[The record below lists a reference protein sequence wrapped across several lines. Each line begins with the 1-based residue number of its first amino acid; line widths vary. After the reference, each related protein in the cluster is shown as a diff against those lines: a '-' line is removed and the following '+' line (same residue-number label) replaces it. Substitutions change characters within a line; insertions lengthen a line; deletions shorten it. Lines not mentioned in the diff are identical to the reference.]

1 MAKIGTLSY
10 DINGQDNLKKIL
22 QEDKKLA
29 SDLQKTLR
37 DTNAIMGK
45 IDLTQLR
52 QYSSIMSKSQKD
64 AIKLASLQQ
73 KSDDESVLRQQ
84 RLRTEIERTNAAH
97 QRYLNTGQSGQSKLN
112 GNIGLTNKTMFS
124 QQNLLTQLSQ
134 AAGIYFSVYQVGS
147 FIQSL
152 YTISGEFEKQK
163 VSLGAILQN
172 TDQAG
177 VLFERIKSL
186 AVESPFQ
193 FSELISYTKQL
204 SAFSIPYNELYD
216 TTKRLADIS
225 AGLGV
230 DMSRLVLAFGQV
242 RSASVLRGQ
251 ELRQFTEA
259 GIPLVDELAK
269 KFTKLT
275 GEATTAG
282 DVFDKISRK
291 QVSFQMVKDI
301 FTDLTS
307 AGGKFY
313 NFQAIQAET
322 LAGKLS
328 NLKDSYQIM
337 LATIGDGNSGV
348 MKDSVELLTSMMR
361 NWEDIAR
368 VLKTLIAVYGTYKAV
383 LIVTNT
389 LQKIAV
395 TYKTVTTI
403 YALSAALQ
411 GATISQVAFNAA
423 MSVNPGVAAAMG
435 LAALVGAII
444 LFTKETKTA
453 ADIQSDFYKKVADE
467 AQALETLKSKT
478 ESLASV
484 VADVNESYSERSKA
498 IRELK
503 QLMPSVFSNLSKEQV
518 AAMGVAGAY
527 REIAKG
533 IKEMGV
539 GTART
544 DYYQSTKAL
553 LQAENA
559 VEIAKISPGQTGQFL
574 KDAEEKLALARQLQS
589 LTKKTYLD
597 LATDLKMEGNA
608 VESTNKAWRDKVD
621 ELKKMKGVTGIDYMP
636 DDSYADYIGKI
647 QDEYEKLIKKNK
659 DYVATNPFAKKEIDA
674 NKQQIES
681 YRKVLNALGGTTE
694 KEKKID
700 VASRIQKIKE
710 NENAITKIITDS
722 EVERAQLTIDAMKDG
737 YQKESAQIQLNYDKA
752 YAKAV
757 DNANKVIKLAQDTEK
772 AKWQITA
779 KKGDKFTSKITGYSD
794 LNTDQQTAYDS
805 GFNIAYDTNTSDQQK
820 LREKVLAQLSDF
832 KSKYAKIDREY
843 TDNVTV
849 LSKSR
854 TEVNSEETDK
864 AIESL
869 KKISD
874 KARSA
879 LKFDEFKEQVNW
891 GEVFGDLDKV
901 PLEKINSLREQINN
915 LISSDN
921 GGMEV
926 SDVKAIVEA
935 LSKLDDISIDRDPFG
950 ELKKSMTEYTKAS
963 NKAYSAQK
971 NLNKLLSEGKKGT
984 DEYKKAED
992 KSTKAQNEKEISA
1005 IVLGKSFDKT
1015 KEKTS
1020 EFTKSLNSLSD
1031 AIGGSVGESLGMIS
1045 SVVDT
1050 TMSGIGNIVDLVEIS
1065 SKSMKDTT
1073 NAASIAMQTLE
1084 KASVILAIIS
1094 AAIQLTQ
1101 KLSAILPNSD
1111 TQYEKYDA
1119 KIEAINDLKDAV
1131 NEYELAVL
1139 KASQAEN
1146 NWFGDDSLRGLK
1158 DAKDKQVAVTEDYY
1172 DKLSEEQAIYQN
1184 KSGNGWLTGISKF
1197 GQRIASY
1204 VTGQKLL
1211 DKVLGTDMAGSVETL
1226 IAGKNYSEGTT
1237 AAINNLRIETKKR
1250 SKGFLGSGVGGK
1262 SQKTEDLVSWTKTN
1276 LEFDLFDA
1284 DGWINKEAYDVIM
1297 EKYSDKLQG
1306 QTEETLKELAALK
1319 DEYDEYL
1326 EELRDYVSSMYDPI
1340 VTDFVDSMWDWYN
1353 SGTDA
1358 LDSFKDYASDTFK
1371 DIVSDMMKTIVLEK
1385 VLDGFE
1391 DDISDL
1397 YEKYSAGK
1405 MTEQELAQQV
1415 ADRTKI
1421 LMDKYSSQ
1429 IPVLQDMMSTIIDS
1443 FSDIGL
1449 DLSDSSSSASG
1460 ITASAQSLTEG
1471 TGNILASYINAMR
1484 SDLSV
1489 IRSFYD
1495 GSNSGGIMNDI
1506 YSLFEGYCPT
1516 IVNILSLNNSELIK
1530 IQNNTLRSANNS
1542 DSILEA
1548 ITEVRSIFKKATT
1561 SGSGTKVNIV

>member
-29 SDLQKTLR
+29 SDLQKTLIE
-37 DTNAIMGK
+37 TNAIMGK

-97 QRYLNTGQSGQSKLN
+97 KRYLNTGQSGQSRLN

-307 AGGKFY
+307 EGGKFY

-337 LATIGDGNSGV
+337 LSQIGEGNSGV
-348 MKDSVELLTSMMR
+348 MKDSVELLTNMMR

-368 VLKTLIAVYGTYKAV
+368 VLKTLIAIYGTYKAV
-383 LIVTNT
+383 LLVTNT
-389 LQKIAV
+389 LQQIAV

-411 GATISQVAFNAA
+411 GTTVSQMALNAA
-423 MSVNPGVAAAMG
+423 MSINPYIAAAAAI
-435 LAALVGAII
+435 AALVGAII
-444 LFTKETKTA
+444 YFSDETKTA
-453 ADIQSDFYKKVADE
+453 TDVQNEFYKRVADE
-467 AQALETLKSKT
+467 TQALETLKAKT
-478 ESLASV
+478 ESLVSV
-484 VADVNESYSERSKA
+484 VADVTKSYSERSRA
-498 IRELK
+498 LREL
-503 QLMPSVFSNLSKEQV
+503 QTLMPSVFSNLSKEQV

-559 VEIAKISPGQTGQFL
+559 VEIAKSSPGQTGQFL
-574 KDAEEKLALARQLQS
+574 EDAEEKLALARRLQS

-674 NKQQIES
+674 NKTQIAS
-681 YRKVLNALGGTTE
+681 YKKVLNALGGTTE
-694 KEKKID
+694 KEKEPAD
-700 VASRIQKIKE
+700 ASTTISDRSQKIKE
-710 NENAITKIITDS
+710 NENAITQIITDS

-805 GFNIAYDTNTSDQQK
+805 GFNIAFDTNTSDQQK

-854 TEVNSEETDK
+854 TEANSEETDK

-901 PLEKINSLREQINN
+901 PLEKINSLREQISGF
-915 LISSDN
+915 ISSDS
-921 GGMEV
+921 GSMEV
-926 SDVKAIVEA
+926 SDIKAVVEA

-971 NLNKLLSEGKKGT
+971 KLNKLLSEGKKGT
-984 DEYKKAED
+984 DEYKNAED

-1005 IVLGKSFDKT
+1005 VVFGKSFDKT
-1015 KEKTS
+1015 KEKTD
-1020 EFTKSLNSLSD
+1020 EFTKSLSSLGDTVS
-1031 AIGGSVGESLGMIS
+1031 GSAGESLTLVSSIIS
-1045 SVVDT
+1045 T
-1050 TMSGIGNIVDLVEIS
+1050 AMSGIGSIVDLVEIS
-1065 SKSMKDTT
+1065 SKSMKETT
-1073 NAASIAMQTLE
+1073 TSASLAMQTLE

-1094 AAIQLTQ
+1094 AAIQVTQ
-1101 KLSAILPNSD
+1101 KLSSLFSNSD
-1111 TQYEKYDA
+1111 SEYENYDA
-1119 KIEAINDLKDAV
+1119 KIDEINKLTKAV
-1131 NEYELAVL
+1131 NDYRIAVID
-1139 KASQAEN
+1139 ADNAEN
-1146 NWFGDDSLRGLK
+1146 EWFSDDDLTSLK
-1158 DAKDKQVAVTEDYY
+1158 DAKKKQNEVYKAYFDQLLEQ
-1172 DKLSEEQAIYQN
+1172 QAIYQN
-1184 KSGNGWLTGISKF
+1184 KSGGGWVTNFYNGVLEVYDKIYGTSVF
-1197 GQRIASY
+1197 GH
-1204 VTGQKLL
+1204 
-1211 DKVLGTDMAGSVETL
+1211 
-1226 IAGKNYSEGTT
+1226 NYDEGTT
-1237 AAINNLRIETKKR
+1237 AAVNNLRIETRKR
-1250 SKGFLGSGVGGK
+1250 SKGVLGSGIGGK
-1262 SQKTEDLVSWTKTN
+1262 SQKTEDLQTWIN
-1276 LEFDLFDA
+1276 NQAEFGGAQLFDSA
-1284 DGWINKEAYDVIM
+1284 GFINEELAQSLIDNYG
-1297 EKYSDKLQG
+1297 DKLVG
-1306 QTEETLKELAALK
+1306 DTKETLEELIKLK
-1319 DEYDEYL
+1319 DTYDEYIEQL
-1326 EELRDYVSSMYDPI
+1326 KEYVSSLYEPL
-1340 VTDFVDSMWDWYN
+1340 VTNM
-1353 SGTDA
+1353 TDA
-1358 LDSFKDYASDTFK
+1358 LWDWLDSGKDALSSFKDYASDTFR
-1371 DIVSDMMKTIVLEK
+1371 DIATDMMNSIILEN
-1385 VLDGFE
+1385 VFGTYE
-1391 DDISDL
+1391 DDIAKL
-1397 YEKYSAGK
+1397 YESFSSTQGTDADIKTLTNG
-1405 MTEQELAQQV
+1405 V
-1415 ADRTKI
+1415 ASLTSQ
-1421 LMDKYSSQ
+1421 LMDRYSDQ
-1429 IPVLQDMMSTIIDS
+1429 LPALQEMMTTISDA

-1542 DSILEA
+1542 DGILEA
-1548 ITEVRSIFKKATT
+1548 ITEVRGIFKKATT